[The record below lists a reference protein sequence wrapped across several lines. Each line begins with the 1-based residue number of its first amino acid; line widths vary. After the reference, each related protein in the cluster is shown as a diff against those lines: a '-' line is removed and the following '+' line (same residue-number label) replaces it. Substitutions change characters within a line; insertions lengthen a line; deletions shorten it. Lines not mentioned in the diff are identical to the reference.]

1 MSSTVRG
8 SGGGQGRYVGFA
20 AVNPLAVTGGT
31 VVTPDGV
38 RPRDVLISDGKIT
51 AIVEAGSATG
61 PALDATGCYVLPG
74 GVDPHCPLM
83 SQVRLATAAAALG
96 GTTPALSFTTPEP
109 GQGDLESLLR
119 RREEL
124 GRGDA
129 VIDVGLHAMLY
140 DPDRATFADLAAA
153 RRAGAAAVKVFL
165 AYPEL
170 GIMFSTRR
178 LHQLMSDARR
188 AGLVVQVHCEN
199 GPLIEALVDRA
210 VREGRGARHA

>member
-38 RPRDVLISDGKIT
+38 RPRDVLISDGKIA

-74 GVDPHCPLM
+74 GVDPHCHLM

-96 GTTPALSFTTPEP
+96 GTPAAPSVPHTPD
-109 GQGDLESLLR
+109 GQR
-119 RREEL
+119 HL
-124 GRGDA
+124 GRRPA
-129 VIDVGLHAMLY
+129 
-140 DPDRATFADLAAA
+140 
-153 RRAGAAAVKVFL
+153 
-165 AYPEL
+165 
-170 GIMFSTRR
+170 
-178 LHQLMSDARR
+178 
-188 AGLVVQVHCEN
+188 
-199 GPLIEALVDRA
+199 
-210 VREGRGARHA
+210 